1 MKIIGIYII
10 FNRISKLVYVGSS
23 FDVKTR
29 FYRHLLRLR
38 KKSHENKH
46 LQYAFNKY
54 GEESFKFTC
63 IKIFYNIS
71 DKELRLQEQIYID
84 KINPKRLYNLCP
96 VAGSTKGK
104 KHTQETKDKI
114 RVSVIKTLE
123 HTDKNKCKSFVS
135 FAGRTH
141 TQEAKDKIRSS
152 LKGKNVGKEF
162 KNRQKPVLQIDIS
175 TGETI
180 NEFKTAKVAGEIL
193 DINHTHIYEVCS
205 GAKSRKTAGGFIWK
219 YKNSQGIV

>member
-1 MKIIGIYII
+1 MQIIGIYII

-71 DKELRLQEQIYID
+71 DKELRLQEQTYID

-96 VAGSTKGK
+96 VAGSTKSK

-114 RVSVIKTLE
+114 SASLEGKTHL
-123 HTDKNKCKSFVS
+123 
-135 FAGRTH
+135 
-141 TQEAKDKIRSS
+141 QETKDKIKNS
-152 LKGKNVGKEF
+152 LKGRNVGKEF

-180 NEFKTAKVAGEIL
+180 NEFKTAKVAEEIL
-193 DINHTHIYEVCS
+193 NIKRTHISEICRGS
-205 GAKSRKTAGGFIWK
+205 KSRKTAGGFIWK